1 MKKTILSI
9 LTLFPA
15 IGFSQ
20 YGLMTPPSAEI
31 AQKQEI
37 KQKDKNLDSI
47 FIEGKYVGL
56 IDSVS
61 SKTDTYSTGSGKDT
75 TGKTIIYE
83 VTLDDFADKK
93 EIKKMLSEE
102 YGKRKSAEAEF
113 IFIERF
119 SARSKIEVAGYYT
132 KKAGELMN
140 SRNNWRLGG
149 AAVATAIFLIAPPT
163 LVVYSTAAAVAGISS
178 IVSLC
183 KDYKANSM
191 LKKAGD
197 AMMSK

>member
-1 MKKTILSI
+1 MKKTILTI
-9 LTLFPA
+9 LTLFPV

-37 KQKDKNLDSI
+37 KQTKKNLDSI
-47 FIEGKYVGL
+47 FIEGRYVGL
-56 IDSVS
+56 IDSIS
-61 SKTDTYSTGSGKDT
+61 SKTSSYTNSEGKET
-75 TGKTIIYE
+75 IKKTITYR
-83 VTLDDFADKK
+83 VTLDDFIDRTDKK
-93 EIKKMLSEE
+93 EIEKMFSKK
-102 YGKRKSAEAEF
+102 KSDDADF

-119 SARSKIEVAGYYT
+119 SSKNKIEIAGYYT